1 MQVCRLLVLCGLAL
15 AVCCASIEAGAA
27 TVPPLTVRATN
38 VTMPSVTVVKTSG
51 GATSARMGSS
61 QVKVTGIPDA
71 GTLTIECQYSGPIVK
86 AKIPRQCGPVG
97 LPGIP
102 VTAGQ
107 IYTGSVIFVPYDQG
121 IVPGLSQ
128 LRRTPAVS
136 GRLTA
141 ATLGLA
147 GALMFGF
154 GFRHNKLR
162 SLALAI
168 FVVCVLA
175 GALESSASGRKS
187 DPMTRGTYQY
197 TISANFKSKSDAALG
212 HSVSTNITLTV
223 R

>member
-38 VTMPSVTVVKTSG
+38 VTMPLVTVVKTSG

-71 GTLTIECQYSGPIVK
+71 TGTLTIECQYSGPIVK

-141 ATLGLA
+141 ATLGLR
-147 GALMFGF
+147 ALMFGF

-197 TISANFKSKSDAALG
+197 TIFGKFQVEIGRSAG
-212 HSVSTNITLTV
+212 T
-223 R
+223 